1 MAKYSLRSINK
12 IQAVNKNN
20 ERMRYIMMK
29 KEKRIAIYKKIWC
42 KIRYWQNLKDVSD
55 TELAAYLRVCERTLR
70 DYDKNARNI
79 TLEKI
84 DNFLIV
90 NSMELDELLA
100 M

>member
-1 MAKYSLRSINK
+1 
-12 IQAVNKNN
+12 
-20 ERMRYIMMK
+20 MMK

>member
-1 MAKYSLRSINK
+1 MKCRRNALMNW
-12 IQAVNKNN
+12 N
-20 ERMRYIMMK
+20 ERTGYVIMK
-29 KEKRIAIYKKIWC
+29 KEKRITIYKKIWC

-84 DNFLIV
+84 DNFLTV

>member
-1 MAKYSLRSINK
+1 
-12 IQAVNKNN
+12 
-20 ERMRYIMMK
+20 MK

-42 KIRYWQNLKDVSD
+42 KIRYWQSLKDVSD
-55 TELAAYLRVCERTLR
+55 SELAAYLNVCERTLR

-79 TLEKI
+79 TLEKV
-84 DNFLIV
+84 DNFLVV

>member
-1 MAKYSLRSINK
+1 
-12 IQAVNKNN
+12 
-20 ERMRYIMMK
+20 MK
-29 KEKRIAIYKKIWC
+29 KEKRITIYKKIWC

-84 DNFLIV
+84 DNFLTV

>member
-1 MAKYSLRSINK
+1 
-12 IQAVNKNN
+12 
-20 ERMRYIMMK
+20 MK

-90 NSMELDELLA
+90 NSIELDELLA

>member
-1 MAKYSLRSINK
+1 
-12 IQAVNKNN
+12 
-20 ERMRYIMMK
+20 MMK

-55 TELAAYLRVCERTLR
+55 TELAAYLRGCERTLR